1 MPRRIGL
8 PAATEISDDR
18 DLEAAIAMSI
28 PFRPQTPNQVGYHRG
43 LIVANTSLS
52 PSAWRVLQGEHGSS
66 APRAEVA
73 RTIWFASGLSGRH
86 FLGDSH
92 RHRNHLR
99 CHGRALLGQDRGSL
113 RPAAVVQALALQA
126 MQFSAITIPEEPH
139 PTSRACS
146 RPTRFWAAPQLAARA
161 PTVTAGGYLSRTGR
175 RIHPAAREEALQP
188 ADLAAHSRSRRKE
201 RAAAADRR
209 RGHRG

>member
-1 MPRRIGL
+1 
-8 PAATEISDDR
+8 
-18 DLEAAIAMSI
+18 MSI
-28 PFRPQTPNQVGYHRG
+28 PFLPQTPSQVGYHRG

-52 PSAWRVLQGEHGSS
+52 PSAWRFLQGEHGSS

-126 MQFSAITIPEEPH
+126 MQFSVITIPEEPH

-161 PTVTAGGYLSRTGR
+161 PTVTAGGYLKSMVAHRPSIPVGRHRRRQLQHDGRTGGLGG
-175 RIHPAAREEALQP
+175 PP
-188 ADLAAHSRSRRKE
+188 
-201 RAAAADRR
+201 DRR
-209 RGHRG
+209 HAE